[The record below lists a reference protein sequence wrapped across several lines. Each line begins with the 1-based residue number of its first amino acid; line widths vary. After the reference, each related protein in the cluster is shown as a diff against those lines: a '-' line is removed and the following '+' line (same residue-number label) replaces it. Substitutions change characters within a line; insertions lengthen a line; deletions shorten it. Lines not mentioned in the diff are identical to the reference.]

1 MGVGNL
7 SYVNISDGTKI
18 YYELHGDQDKPIL
31 LFLNGIMM
39 STVSWNSFIEPFTR
53 NFRVL
58 LMDFRDQGKSSK
70 MEKQYDISI
79 HASDILQLLDELKIE
94 KVIPVGVSYGGQV
107 AQIFASTYPERVK
120 ALVLANTVARIMP
133 YLAELGES
141 WKEAARLE
149 DGEKFF
155 VLAIPTIYSDYFYNR
170 NLGWLKARQKLF
182 KKALTPEWFQG
193 FIRLASSNPDFNT
206 MDQLSSISAPTILLA
221 GDRDTITPIEE
232 MELIEKEI
240 PDTQFV
246 IIHNGGHA
254 SFLEK
259 QKEFINIV
267 TGFAVNITQQ
277 T

>member
-1 MGVGNL
+1 MK
-7 SYVNISDGTKI
+7 DGARI
-18 YYELHGDQDKPIL
+18 YYELHGDMDKPVL

-39 STVSWNSFIEPFTR
+39 SALSWNSFINAFTKR
-53 NFRVL
+53 FRVL
-58 LMDFRDQGKSSK
+58 LMDFRDQGKSSA
-70 MEKQYDISI
+70 METQYDISI
-79 HASDILQLLDELKIE
+79 HASDILELIDELGLE

-107 AQIFASTYPERVK
+107 AQIFAASYPERIG
-120 ALVLANTVARIMP
+120 ALVLSNTVARITP

-155 VLAIPTIYSDYFYNR
+155 TLAIPFIYSDYFYNR
-170 NLGWLKARQKLF
+170 NLAWLKSRQKIF
-182 KKALTPEWFQG
+182 KKALTPAWFQG

-206 MDQLSSISAPTILLA
+206 IGKLSSIDSPTLLLA

-259 QKEFINIV
+259 QNEFINIV
-267 TGFAVNITQQ
+267 MGFALNNI
-277 T
+277 